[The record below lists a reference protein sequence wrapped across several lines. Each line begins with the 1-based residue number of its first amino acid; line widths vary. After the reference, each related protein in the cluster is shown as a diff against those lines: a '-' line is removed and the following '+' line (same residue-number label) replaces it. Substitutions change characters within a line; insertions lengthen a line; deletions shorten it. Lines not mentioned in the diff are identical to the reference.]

1 MNKKIIIGNWK
12 MNPESLKEAQKL
24 FNSIK
29 SNKETEV
36 VVCPPFIYLS
46 LLKGKLGAQNCFYE
60 DKGAYTGE
68 VSASMLKGL
77 GCEYVI
83 IGHSERRQYFK
94 EDNEMINKKIK
105 KALSL
110 GLKVIFCIGETEK
123 EREEEK
129 TDQIIQDEL
138 IYGLEGV
145 SNSKMSS
152 VSIAYEP
159 IWAIG
164 TGNPCDIEEAQ
175 SMGLLIRKIISKTY
189 NLSISKNLC
198 LLYGGSVNSSNA
210 SGYLKE
216 AGFQGLLVGGASLKA
231 DEFNKIINA

>member
-1 MNKKIIIGNWK
+1 MKNLIVGNWK

-29 SNKETEV
+29 SGKSEFI
-36 VVCPPFIYLS
+36 VCPPFVYLS
-46 LLKGKLGAQNCFYE
+46 SLKGKLGAQNCFYE

-68 VSASMLKGL
+68 ISASMLKNL

-94 EDNEMINKKIK
+94 ENNEIVNKKIK

-110 GLKVIFCIGETEK
+110 GLKPILCIGETEK

-129 TDQIIQDEL
+129 TDQIIKDEI
-138 IYGLEGV
+138 IYGLEGIPA
-145 SNSKMSS
+145 SKAPI
-152 VSIAYEP
+152 IAYEP

-164 TGNPCDIEEAQ
+164 TGNACDVEEAQ
-175 SMGLLIRKIISKTY
+175 RMGLLIRKIVSKTY
-189 NLSISKNLC
+189 NLSVSKNLC

-210 SGYLKE
+210 SSYLKE
-216 AGFQGLLVGGASLKA
+216 AGFNGLLVGGASLKA